1 MCVFNLSL
9 QVDGHELYSTETT
22 LQSAVRQISETM
34 IGLIKTWNQHENIR
48 VVCRSYKPKTYTIW
62 INDTLF
68 SRSFQTEE
76 EAKLCKEHLELDA
89 CDGTKIALK
98 CEMEFVNETIY
109 E

>member
-1 MCVFNLSL
+1 MHVFNLSL
-9 QVDGHELYSTETT
+9 QVDGNEWYSKETT
-22 LQSAVRQISETM
+22 NQSAVRQISEAM
-34 IGLIKTWNQHENIR
+34 IDIMNIGNNDHKVR
-48 VVCRSYKPKTYTIW
+48 VVCRSYKPKVYTIW

-89 CDGTKIALK
+89 CDGTKIELK